1 MSAPRL
7 AVAFLII
14 AVTVAG
20 GAAAL
25 DATLDGATTGQTV
38 VNETFDPGS
47 GGRVTLDDSSRNGV
61 FYNRTVTVFDS
72 SGTSTTVAEEP
83 DDYRWD
89 DSNGTLVVNSS
100 GSLAGD
106 TEANITYGYRVAG
119 EQTIGVQRITALL
132 PQLFGLVLPL
142 GLVLAFLAF
151 LNK

>member
-20 GAAAL
+20 GVAAL
-25 DATLDGATTGQTV
+25 DTTLDGATTGQTV

-47 GGRVTLDDSSRNGV
+47 GGRVTLDDSNRDDV
-61 FYNRTVTVFDS
+61 LYNRTVTVFDS
-72 SGTSTTVAEEP
+72 SGTSTTVAEAP

-89 DSNGTLVVNSS
+89 DSNGTLIVDSS

-106 TEANITYGYRVAG
+106 ASANVTYGYRVAG

-142 GLVLAFLAF
+142 GLVLVFISL
-151 LNK
+151 LN

>member
-1 MSAPRL
+1 MSAARL

-38 VNETFDPGS
+38 ANETFDPGN
-47 GGRVTLDDSSRNGV
+47 GGRVTLDDSNRDDV
-61 FYNRTVTVFDS
+61 LYNRSVTVFDT

-89 DSNGTLVVNSS
+89 DSNGTLIIDSS

-106 TEANITYGYRVAG
+106 ASANITYGYRVASK
-119 EQTIGVQRITALL
+119 QAIGVQRITALL